1 MTIHMIISIL
11 IFAVV
16 YALLIMEKMNKAV
29 AVILGA
35 SLYLVFHFIPF
46 HEAVEHIDMNVI
58 FLLIGMM
65 MIVKITE
72 QSGVFEYIAI
82 KSAKMVK
89 ANPIYFLGV
98 LFLITAVFSALL
110 DNVTTVLLISPV
122 TLLLASQMEI
132 AALPFIIT
140 EIIASNIGGT
150 ATLIG
155 DPPNIMIGSAAGLS
169 FMDFIVNVAPAILII
184 SLVTMFLMV
193 FIFRKQLVVTDLN
206 KKRILSM
213 DESRMINN
221 PELMK
226 KSLTIL
232 GLVILGFLMHGF
244 LETEPSVIALAGAC
258 LLILWADED
267 LESLLKKVEW
277 DTILFFVGLFIMV
290 GVLEYA
296 GVIESMADKMMEMTE
311 GDLMKT
317 STALLFASGIFSGI
331 LDNIPLVATFIPIVK
346 IIGTTTTPDSIQ
358 PIWWSLALGSCLGGN
373 GTLVGAS
380 ANVIMFGFAKKNK
393 VPLSFKGYLAYGVP
407 LTLLS
412 LILSYVY
419 IMWRYY

>member
-1 MTIHMIISIL
+1 
-11 IFAVV
+11 
-16 YALLIMEKMNKAV
+16 MEKMNKAI

-46 HEAVEHIDMNVI
+46 HEAVEHIDLNVI

-82 KSAKMVK
+82 KSAKVVK
-89 ANPIYFLGV
+89 ANPILFLGV

-122 TLLLASQMEI
+122 TLLLATQMEVP
-132 AALPFIIT
+132 ALPFIIT

-169 FMDFIVNVAPAILII
+169 FMDFIVNVAPAIVLI
-184 SLVTMFLMV
+184 SVVTMFLMII
-193 FIFRKQLVVTDLN
+193 IFRKKLVVSEISRN
-206 KKRILSM
+206 RILSM
-213 DESRMINN
+213 DEKKMIVN
-221 PELMK
+221 PRLMK
-226 KSLTIL
+226 KSLTVL
-232 GLVILGFLMHGF
+232 AMVILGFLFHG
-244 LETEPSVIALAGAC
+244 LIETEPSVIALVGAC
-258 LLILWADED
+258 VLVLWADED
-267 LESLLKKVEW
+267 LETLLKKVEW
-277 DTILFFVGLFIMV
+277 DTILFFIGLFIMV

-296 GVIESMADKMMEMTE
+296 GVIQAMADKMLELTQ
-311 GDLMKT
+311 GDLKKT
-317 STALLFASGIFSGI
+317 SSALLFTSGIFSGI
-331 LDNIPLVATFIPIVK
+331 LDNIPLVATFIPVVK
-346 IIGTTTTPDSIQ
+346 IIGSHTSPDKIQ
-358 PIWWSLALGSCLGGN
+358 AVWWSLSLGSCLGGN

-393 VPLSFKGYLAYGVP
+393 IPLSFKGYLLYGVP

-412 LILSYVY
+412 LGMAYLY
-419 IMWRYY
+419 ITLRYFQA

>member
-1 MTIHMIISIL
+1 MSIHMIIAII
-11 IFAVV
+11 IFIIV

-35 SLYLVFHFIPF
+35 CLYLVFHFIPF

-65 MIVKITE
+65 MVVKITE
-72 QSGVFEYIAI
+72 QSGVFEYVAI

-169 FMDFIVNVAPAILII
+169 FMDFIINVAPAILVI
-184 SLVTMFLMV
+184 SIVVMFLMV
-193 FIFRKQLVVTDLN
+193 FIFRKQMVVSDMN
-206 KKRILSM
+206 KQRILSM
-213 DESRMINN
+213 DESQMINN
-221 PELMK
+221 PVLMK

-232 GLVILGFLMHGF
+232 GLVILGFLLHGF

-267 LESLLKKVEW
+267 LEDLLKKVEW
-277 DTILFFVGLFIMV
+277 DTILFFIGLFIMV

-296 GVIESMADKMMEMTE
+296 GVIESMADKMIELTE

-317 STALLFASGIFSGI
+317 SAALLFVSGIFSGI

-346 IIGTTTTPDSIQ
+346 IIGSSTTPEALQ
-358 PIWWSLALGSCLGGN
+358 PLWWSLALGSCLGGN

-393 VPLSFKGYLAYGVP
+393 VPLSFKGYLLYGVP
-407 LTLLS
+407 LTLLT
-412 LILSYVY
+412 LVLSYGY
-419 IMWRYY
+419 IMLRYY